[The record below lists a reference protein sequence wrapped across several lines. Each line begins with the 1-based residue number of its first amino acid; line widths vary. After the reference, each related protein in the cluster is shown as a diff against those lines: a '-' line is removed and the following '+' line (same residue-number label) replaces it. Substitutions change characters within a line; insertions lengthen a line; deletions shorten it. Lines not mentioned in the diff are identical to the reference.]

1 MDGHGH
7 RMLLV
12 EDSEGTRLA
21 LRRIFARRG
30 WEVIEA
36 ATIAKGVA
44 ILDHSDP
51 PDCLIL
57 DMDLP
62 DGRGDTIL
70 RKVRD
75 ERLPTRV
82 VVHSGTQDEALLRE
96 LEALRPDAV
105 LPKPADPDRLCRA
118 CGVVTA

>member
-12 EDSEGTRLA
+12 EDDPGTRFV
-21 LRRIFARRG
+21 LRRIFTRLG

-36 ATIAKGVA
+36 ATIAEGVA
-44 ILDHSDP
+44 ILDLGDP

-57 DMDLP
+57 DMDWP
-62 DGRGDTIL
+62 DGRGDAIL
-70 RKVRD
+70 RKVRV

-82 VVHSGTQDEALLRE
+82 VVHSGTQDAALLSE
-96 LEALRPDAV
+96 LESMRPDAV
-105 LPKPADPDRLCRA
+105 LAKPADSDRLCRA
-118 CGVVTA
+118 CEVATA